1 MLQVYR
7 VYSMG
12 AADYS
17 GEASE
22 EGGCEGAGAESAVHH
37 LQARGDGGLL
47 PSQGGHTGAPG
58 PGRRAGARPEREDIV
73 VIQSD
78 DTFYF
83 GWLIVFCQ
91 NIHLNIIDF

>member
-1 MLQVYR
+1 MNMLQVYCL
-7 VYSMG
+7 YSMG

-17 GEASE
+17 REASK
-22 EGGCEGAGAESAVHH
+22 EGECEGSGAESAVHH

-83 GWLIVFCQ
+83 G
-91 NIHLNIIDF
+91 

>member
-1 MLQVYR
+1 
-7 VYSMG
+7 MG

-17 GEASE
+17 GEASK
-22 EGGCEGAGAESAVHH
+22 EGECEGACAESADHH
-37 LQARGDGGLL
+37 LQARGHGGLL

-83 GWLIVFCQ
+83 G
-91 NIHLNIIDF
+91 

>member
-1 MLQVYR
+1 MNMLQVYCL
-7 VYSMG
+7 YALG

-17 GEASE
+17 REASK
-22 EGGCEGAGAESAVHH
+22 EGECEGAGAESAVHH
-37 LQARGDGGLL
+37 LQAGGDGGLL
-47 PSQGGHTGAPG
+47 PSQGGDTGTPG

-83 GWLIVFCQ
+83 G
-91 NIHLNIIDF
+91 

>member
-1 MLQVYR
+1 MNMLQVYCL
-7 VYSMG
+7 YSLG

-17 GEASE
+17 REASK
-22 EGGCEGAGAESAVHH
+22 EGECEGACAESAVHH

-47 PSQGGHTGAPG
+47 PCQGGDTGAPG

-83 GWLIVFCQ
+83 G
-91 NIHLNIIDF
+91 